1 MTTLSELLVDI
12 GVSTDDL
19 TGGTAGAADDV
30 ERSLAG
36 IGDAADQAARDV
48 ADAADA
54 AASAMGDVGASAD
67 EAAQGAAD
75 AAAETE
81 GAFRGMAM
89 AAAGAAVGALFIEGL
104 TAGMDMKAAT
114 TQLKNQLDLSAEDA
128 ERAGDIAG
136 EVYTAGF
143 SDSIEGVNEA
153 LGAVVSNMGGMGKV
167 GDQELANLTK
177 SALALADTFE
187 FDVAES
193 TQAMGTLIK
202 TGLAKDGAEAM
213 DLLAATA
220 QKLPKAMQEELPTL
234 VREYGEFF
242 DQLGFT
248 GPEMMGLLTE
258 AAKNPTFEI
267 DKMGDALK
275 EFTLLMADT
284 AAVEEPLKTLGLN
297 VQDIQHLMN
306 TGQGT
311 KAFDQVTGALR
322 GVEDQTKRTKLQAAL
337 FGGPGEDMGNSLLNI
352 KATGADAAA
361 GLDQAAGAAKNI
373 TDSVEQSK
381 SLDTV
386 WRQVS
391 TTLGELFLPALTK
404 FSDFIA
410 ENPALLKIAVPA
422 LLGLAAVIGVLVAAQ
437 WLWNA
442 SLWAWPGTWII
453 AGIIALIAIV
463 ALIIIKWDEIA
474 AATGDT
480 WDWITTKLA
489 EAWDWI
495 TTNVS
500 DIWDGITGTVEDAME
515 WLVTK
520 VVDGAIAILNG
531 IAYLNSI
538 PGKVSGWLG
547 EMVDWVA
554 GLPRRIADAAS
565 GMWDSIVSNFKGA
578 INTLISL
585 WNGLSFTLGG
595 GSFMGV
601 DIPTVTLNTPD
612 IPYLADGGVT
622 TGPTLA
628 MIGEGSENEVVAPLS
643 TLDGMLRSVASAVRN
658 TGGQQA
664 APGAVIEIVGGDSEF
679 VEFLRSLVRNRAG
692 GSIVRL
698 AEGG

>member
-1 MTTLSELLVDI
+1 MTTLSEILVDI

-36 IGDAADQAARDV
+36 IGDAADRAARDV

-54 AASAMGDVGASAD
+54 AAAAMGDVGAAAD
-67 EAAQGAAD
+67 EAAQGAEQ

-104 TAGMDMKAAT
+104 TAGLDIKAAST
-114 TQLKNQLDLSAEDA
+114 KLKNQLDLSAEDA
-128 ERAGDIAG
+128 ARAGDVAG
-136 EVYTAGF
+136 DVYTAGF
-143 SDSIEGVNEA
+143 SDSIEGVNDA
-153 LGAVVSNMGGMGKV
+153 LGAVVSNMGGMGKL
-167 GDQELANLTK
+167 GDAEMKTLTK
-177 SALALADTFE
+177 TAIALADTFE

-193 TQAMGTLIK
+193 TQAAGTLIK

-220 QKLPKAMQEELPTL
+220 QKLPLAMREELPVL

-284 AAVEEPLKTLGLN
+284 DAVKEPLEELGLD
-297 VQDIQHLMN
+297 VKDIQKLMN

-311 KAFDQVTGALR
+311 EAFDQVITALK
-322 GVEDQTKRTKLQAAL
+322 GVENQTERTKLQAAL
-337 FGGPGEDMGNSLLNI
+337 FGGPGEDMGNSLLNL
-352 KATGADAAA
+352 KATGVDAAS
-361 GLDQAAGAAKNI
+361 GLDDAANAAKNI

-386 WRQVS
+386 WRQIS

-404 FSDFIA
+404 FSEFIS

-422 LLGLAAVIGVLVAAQ
+422 FLTLAAVIGILVAAQ

-442 SLWAWPGTWII
+442 ALWAWPGTWII
-453 AGIIALIAIV
+453 AGIIALIAII
-463 ALIIIKWDEIA
+463 ALIIIKWDVVA
-474 AATGDT
+474 AAT
-480 WDWITTKLA
+480 A
-489 EAWDWI
+489 AAWDWI
-495 TTNVS
+495 VGKLGAAWNWITEKVS
-500 DIWDGITGTVEDAME
+500 SVWNWITEKTSAAWNAAAGFVGDAVDDFMDDIDT
-515 WLVTK
+515 
-520 VVDGAIAILNG
+520 IA
-531 IAYLNSI
+531 SV
-538 PGKVSGWLG
+538 PGKVGRWLG
-547 EMVDWVA
+547 DVVNWVA
-554 GLPRRIADAAS
+554 GLPGRIGNAAD
-565 GMWDSIVSNFKGA
+565 GMWDSIVSGFKNA
-578 INTLISL
+578 VNQLIWM
-585 WNGLSFTLGG
+585 WNSLSFTLGG

-601 DIPTVTLNTPD
+601 GIPSMTLHTPD
-612 IPYLADGGVT
+612 IPYLAEGGVT

-628 MIGEGSENEVVAPLS
+628 MIGEGREQEAVLPLS
-643 TLDGMLRSVASAVRN
+643 RLDDMLRSVAGPVARVEQGPLTVR
-658 TGGQQA
+658 TVLELA
-664 APGAVIEIVGGDSEF
+664 GADSEF
-679 VEFLRSLVRNRAG
+679 KDFFQKVVRDKAG
-692 GSIVRL
+692 GSVIRF
-698 AEGG
+698 AEG